1 MCRVLHHHT
10 NSSSCFKYFY
20 LFIFIWGAV
29 LGLRGCVCVLWLQ
42 QAGAT
47 LHLRGSGFLLQPQQL
62 RHRGFRTPRHTGSS
76 CPRDRTRVLCIG
88 RWILNHRTTR
98 EVPRLFFQLYKSVTA
113 ALSLEL
119 KRTCVLINRAHRPAF
134 NSDSDL
140 RLGRSLQLAA
150 VVPLYV

>member
-1 MCRVLHHHT
+1 MDGSDGDPMGMRSVPLNQTLGNGEGGELHVPCTSPPHKQPKL
-10 NSSSCFKYFY
+10 FQIF

-62 RHRGFRTPRHTGSS
+62 RHRGFTTPRHAGSS

-88 RWILNHRTTR
+88 RRILNHRTTR

-119 KRTCVLINRAHRPAF
+119 KPPI
-134 NSDSDL
+134 S
-140 RLGRSLQLAA
+140 GRVS
-150 VVPLYV
+150 Y